1 MIQLGY
7 YSTSQQQQ
15 DESIDF
21 DPNYDP
27 SDFLIKKDSSAQP
40 EPLTLTQLPPYQESY
55 EYASNLPEVVSGGE
69 EMQQQPS
76 YYGSFAQQS
85 FNVNDFGFQQPQ
97 PMQQDDYSQSQPSQP
112 QMMIPSDGAGLGLAD
127 LEISDSEDED
137 DTEMPGDMSG
147 VEQPADT
154 SKDDDDG
161 LWF

>member
-7 YSTSQQQQ
+7 YSTNQQPTP

-27 SDFLIKKDSSAQP
+27 SDFLIKKDSTVEP
-40 EPLTLTQLPPYQESY
+40 EII
-55 EYASNLPEVVSGGE
+55 E
-69 EMQQQPS
+69 EHQQQQQYEEPQFEFPTNNQEGIVS
-76 YYGSFAQQS
+76 DDLQQQQNFYGSFSQQS

-97 PMQQDDYSQSQPSQP
+97 QMLQDDYSQSQTQP
-112 QMMIPSDGAGLGLAD
+112 MMTTNDGGGLAD
-127 LEISDSEDED
+127 LEISDSDDEDEPND
-137 DTEMPGDMSG
+137 EEMIP
-147 VEQPADT
+147 VQNTVPDT